1 MKLRRL
7 EPAGPG
13 GSRGCSRQYFEGL
26 FASDYEPAIVL
37 HFHRG
42 CGTVKLT
49 RRCWRT
55 GIGACGKFCGLAILA
70 SFVLLELAGGGAS
83 PVASAQEWLPVFTD
97 VTDEAGIHFKH
108 SYGDYRLSNIVEG
121 TGAGV
126 GCFDYDGD
134 GYLDL
139 YFLNGAWTEGV
150 SDTRGRE
157 LRGKLFN
164 ALYRN
169 NGNGTFTEVTFLA
182 GVGDLGF
189 GFGCSAAD
197 YNADGFLDLYVLNY
211 GENRLYRNN
220 GDGTFTDVTSL
231 AGLGDPRFSLAA
243 VWFDADD
250 DGDIDVYV
258 ANYLQYDAG
267 KFRWY
272 YAAAGYPGPLSYHGQ
287 PDALY
292 RNNGDGTFED
302 VTHESGVYQPDGRA
316 MSVTVA
322 DLDGDGRLD
331 IYVPNDAMENF
342 FFRGLGGGKFREE
355 ALEWGL
361 AFGEG
366 GQNVSSMGP
375 SVGDIDRDGRLD
387 LFIPDMSYSC
397 LLVNRG
403 TYFEDWTARTNL
415 ALICGQYISWGA
427 VLFDMDNDGFLDL
440 YVATGDAHFEFPDED
455 VLVWNNGQGK
465 FIDVANRCGEHFRRE
480 YVGRGAA
487 SVDFDNDGDM
497 DIVVVN
503 LNDRARL
510 LRNDGGNQNNW
521 LKVLPKTE
529 DGRCD
534 ALGALV
540 TVEVGGI
547 QQIQYLIPV
556 VGYLSQSDNRLHFG
570 LGKHPKADK
579 VTIRWPNGHT
589 TQLTDVPANCL
600 IEVVPTANGGSWVLV
615 RSPL

>member
-1 MKLRRL
+1 M
-7 EPAGPG
+7 
-13 GSRGCSRQYFEGL
+13 
-26 FASDYEPAIVL
+26 
-37 HFHRG
+37 
-42 CGTVKLT
+42 
-49 RRCWRT
+49 
-55 GIGACGKFCGLAILA
+55 
-70 SFVLLELAGGGAS
+70 
-83 PVASAQEWLPVFTD
+83 LPTFTE
-97 VTDEAGIHFKH
+97 VTEEAGIRFKH

-134 GYLDL
+134 GWVDL

-169 NGNGTFTEVTFLA
+169 LGNGKFVEVTFAA
-182 GVGDLGF
+182 GVEEPSF
-189 GFGCSAAD
+189 SFGCSAAD
-197 YNADGFLDLYVLNY
+197 FNEDGFQDLYVLNY
-211 GENRLYRNN
+211 GENHIYRNN
-220 GDGTFTDVTSL
+220 GDGTFTNIT
-231 AGLGDPRFSLAA
+231 AQTGLGNPRWSLAA

-250 DGDIDVYV
+250 DADLDVYV
-258 ANYLQYDAG
+258 ANYLEYDAG

-292 RNNGDGTFED
+292 RNNGDGTFTDITREA
-302 VTHESGVYQPDGRA
+302 GVYQPEGRA
-316 MSVTVA
+316 MSVTAA

-331 IYVPNDAMENF
+331 IYVPNDAMENY
-342 FFRGLGGGKFREE
+342 FFRNLGGGKFREE

-375 SVGDIDRDGRLD
+375 SVGDVDRDGRLD

-403 TYFEDWTARTNL
+403 HYFEDMTAKSNL
-415 ALICGQYISWGA
+415 ALICGQYVSWGA
-427 VLFDMDNDGFLDL
+427 CLFDMDNDGYLDL

-455 VLVWNNGQGK
+455 VLTWNDGAGR
-465 FIDVANRCGEHFRRE
+465 FIDVANRSGEYFTRK

-487 SVDFDNDGDM
+487 YVDFDNDGDL
-497 DIVVVN
+497 DVVVVN
-503 LNDRARL
+503 LNDYARL
-510 LRNDGGNQNNW
+510 LRNDGGNGNHW
-521 LKVLPKTE
+521 LKIVPKTP
-529 DGRCD
+529 DGRSE

-540 TVEVGGI
+540 VVEVGALK
-547 QQIQYLIPV
+547 QVQYMIPV
-556 VGYLSQSDNRLHFG
+556 VGYLSQSDSRLHFG
-570 LGKHPKADK
+570 LGEHSRADRVWIK
-579 VTIRWPNGHT
+579 WPNGLEVELRQVSANQCLEIVPGSA
-589 TQLTDVPANCL
+589 TQPSVFARAWP
-600 IEVVPTANGGSWVLV
+600 
-615 RSPL
+615 